1 MLGPFNDKSDD
12 VVTNHSRKMKSAIT
26 LTASLHVV
34 GGHGSRVPP
43 PRQSENSSMVHWLPN
58 PMNFLRVRQ
67 HIQYSA

>member
-1 MLGPFNDKSDD
+1 MLGPFNDKSND
-12 VVTNHSRKMKSAIT
+12 VVTNPSLKVKSTIT

-43 PRQSENSSMVHWLPN
+43 PRQSENSSMVAF

-67 HIQYSA
+67 LIQYSA